1 MKLSADLVL
10 HGILTLVECLKTL
23 FHAGVVD
30 AQELVGAGCHVGIPL
45 FRSGKA
51 LAGGAKIPGYH
62 NFYEGDV
69 F

>member
-1 MKLSADLVL
+1 MSRLLGCFAVL
-10 HGILTLVECLKTL
+10 GRCVQIC
-23 FHAGVVD
+23 HAFLCPGVVD
-30 AQELVGAGCHVGIPL
+30 AQELVGAGCHVG

-62 NFYEGDV
+62 NFYEGGV

>member
-1 MKLSADLVL
+1 MQYRSPTRKDASLIFLQGCQVFFYPA
-10 HGILTLVECLKTL
+10 I
-23 FHAGVVD
+23 VD

-51 LAGGAKIPGYH
+51 LAGGAEIPGYH
-62 NFYEGDV
+62 DFYKGGV